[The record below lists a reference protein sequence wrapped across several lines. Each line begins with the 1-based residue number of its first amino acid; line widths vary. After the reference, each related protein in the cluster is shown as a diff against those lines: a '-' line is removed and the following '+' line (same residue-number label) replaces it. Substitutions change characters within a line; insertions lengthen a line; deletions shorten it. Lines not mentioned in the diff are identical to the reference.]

1 MINGYRCMWV
11 LVMFDL
17 PTDTKQERKDYAKF
31 RKHLLE
37 DGFTM
42 TQFSVYSR
50 FTASREDAEKH
61 IHRVK
66 KSLPPDGEV
75 RIICCTDK
83 QFEKMH
89 VFFGKIRKK
98 EPSPWQQLTFF

>member
-17 PTDTKQERKDYAKF
+17 PSNTKQARKDYAKF
-31 RKHLLE
+31 RKSLLE
-37 DGFTM
+37 DGFTK
-42 TQFSVYSR
+42 TQYSVYSR

-66 KSLPPDGEV
+66 KSLPPGGEV